1 MKPMGIIARAKQENG
16 SLRGLT
22 GSGEPGLY
30 TLLGG
35 TGEQGGANDYT
46 MTGGAGQTSA
56 TAKLAKAYKDTRL
69 AQVASGQAPS
79 SGGGGGGSGG
89 STTQPGYG
97 QNQQAR

>member
-1 MKPMGIIARAKQENG
+1 MKPVGIIAQVRQENG
-16 SLRGLT
+16 SMRGLT
-22 GSGEPGLY
+22 GAGEPGLY

-35 TGEQGGANDYT
+35 TGEQGGANEYT
-46 MTGGAGQTSA
+46 TMGGTGQTSA

-69 AQVASGQAPS
+69 AQVAAGQPPS
-79 SGGGGGGSGG
+79 SGGGGGGGGG